1 MLEAVALFTNQSL
14 PQIRA
19 FGERGTVQLL
29 FSTRPIEDADRQWL
43 KHFLT
48 EHWGS
53 NKIITRGRIHYADRL
68 PGFIAVQNVAG
79 QDSSKGERLG
89 VVTYH
94 CLANECEVITLDS
107 LVEGKGIGTAL
118 LIDVEKQALELD
130 CKRLWLVT
138 TNDNAHAL
146 QFYLRRG
153 FHLAWI
159 HRGAV
164 DLARHLKP
172 EIPLIGMNGI
182 PIHDE
187 IEMDKQLR

>member
-1 MLEAVALFTNQSL
+1 LHYS
-14 PQIRA
+14 QIKVYRKFEP

-29 FSTRPIEDADRQWL
+29 FSTRPIENTDRQWL
-43 KHFLT
+43 KHFLR

-68 PGFIAVQNVAG
+68 PGLIAVQNVAG
-79 QDSSKGERLG
+79 QDFSKGERVG

-94 CLANECEVITLDS
+94 CLGNECEVITLDS
-107 LVEGKGIGTAL
+107 LLEGIGIGTAL
-118 LIDVEKQALELD
+118 LIEVEKQALELD

-138 TNDNAHAL
+138 TNDNALAIK
-146 QFYLRRG
+146 FYLRRG
-153 FHLAWI
+153 FRLACI
-159 HRGAV
+159 HRGSV
-164 DLARHLKP
+164 DQARHLKP
-172 EIPLIGMNGI
+172 EIPLIGLNGI